1 MKRKIVVNHKEYEMP
16 KVDVDTY
23 MDYLE
28 LSEQM
33 DGKKRYT
40 KTDIEAM
47 LMFIAKV
54 YGNQFTV
61 DELKDKETGLSAAEI
76 ILEFQFI
83 DTRVAE
89 ELTSHMEKLEK
100 NFQKGK

>member
-1 MKRKIVVNHKEYEMP
+1 MQHRIIVNNTEHVMP
-16 KVDVDTY
+16 KIDVDTY
-23 MDYLE
+23 MEYLE

-47 LMFIAKV
+47 VMFIAKV
-54 YGNQFTV
+54 YGNKFTV
-61 DELKDKETGLSAAEI
+61 EELKNRETGLDAAGI

-83 DTRVAE
+83 DMGIAE
-89 ELTSHMEKLEK
+89 EMTKRMGKIEK
-100 NFQKGK
+100 NFQNGK

>member
-28 LSEQM
+28 LSEQI

-47 LMFIAKV
+47 LMFIVKV

-61 DELKDKETGLSAAEI
+61 DELKDKETGLAAAEI

-83 DTRVAE
+83 DAEVAE
-89 ELTSHMEKLEK
+89 EMTSHMEKLEK

>member
-61 DELKDKETGLSAAEI
+61 DELKNKETGLSAAEI

-83 DTRVAE
+83 DMGVAN
-89 ELTSHMEKLEK
+89 ELTSRMEKLEK